1 VLIKRTE
8 RQARRNSLSA
18 ALADPNGSGLDRR
31 TFLRRSGIA
40 AGSLAALGAL
50 QLGSVRKAEAG
61 PPPAKGAAVTLR
73 KNICTHCS
81 VGCTVIAEV
90 SNGVWIGQ
98 EPGWD
103 SPINR
108 GSHCAKGAATREL
121 VHGDR
126 RLRYP
131 MKMVNGQ
138 WTRISWD
145 VAINEIG
152 DKLNAI
158 REKSGPD
165 SVYWLGSAKF
175 TNEGAYLNRK
185 FAAYWGTNN
194 SDHQARI
201 CHSTTVA
208 GVANT
213 WGYGAMTNSYNDI
226 RNAKTMVI
234 MGGNPAEAHPVS
246 LQHVLAGKELNRAN
260 MIVIDPRLTRTAAH
274 ATEYVRIRS
283 GTDIP
288 VIYGMLW
295 HIFKNGWEDKQ
306 FIQQRV
312 YGMDDI
318 RKEVEKW
325 TPDEVE
331 KVSGVPGAQLE
342 RVAKMF
348 ATEKPATLIWCMGA
362 TQHTVGTANVR
373 AFCIALLATG
383 NVGQFGT
390 GANIFRGHTNVQGA
404 TDLGLDIVTLP
415 LYYGLVEGA
424 WRHWCRVWETD
435 YAWMESR
442 FDTVNGPDGKPV
454 KMMNTPGI
462 PSTRWFDATMYPKD
476 QVSQKDNLK
485 AMFIMGHGGN
495 TVTRMPEAAKGIE
508 KLDLLVVADPVPTT
522 WAVLSERKENTYLL
536 PIATS
541 YETDGSRT
549 SSNRSIQ
556 WGEQIVKPIF
566 ESKDDLEVMYLLA
579 KKLGFEDKMFKNIKV
594 NGNLPVAED
603 ILREINRGGWST
615 GYCGQSPERL
625 KAHMKNQDKFDLVTL
640 RALKDAPADIAGDYY
655 GLPWPCWGTPEL
667 RHPGTHTLYNTNL
680 HVMDGGGT
688 FRARFGVERV
698 VKTKVMENGVEVEK
712 EVKHNL
718 LAEGSYSKDSEIKD
732 GYPEFTLGV
741 LKKLGWDKDLTEA
754 EMAVITRINP
764 TTPDAVS
771 WAIDLSGGIQRVAM
785 KHGCIHYG
793 NGKARANAFGLPDP
807 IPVHREPIYTPRPD
821 LVAKYPTLPNA
832 RQFRMPNVGFDVQKA
847 AVEKG
852 IAKQFPI
859 ILTSGRLVEY
869 EGGGEETRAN
879 KWLAE
884 LQQDMFIEIN
894 PADAADRGIKDGG
907 WVWVTGAEH
916 SSKARMKALVTE
928 RVGKGVAWCPFHFG
942 GWFQG
947 VDQRSKY
954 PKGADPVVLGESVN
968 VLTTYGFD
976 PVTGMQEPK
985 ATLCQ
990 IRSA

>member
-1 VLIKRTE
+1 MLIKRTE
-8 RQARRNSLSA
+8 RQARRGSLSA
-18 ALADPNGSGLDRR
+18 VLAEQTGGGLDRR

-50 QLGSVRKAEAG
+50 PLGSVRKAEAG
-61 PPPAKGAAVTLR
+61 PPAAKGASVTLR

-81 VGCTVIAEV
+81 VGCTVMAEV

-121 VHGDR
+121 VHSDR

-131 MKMVNGQ
+131 MKLVNGQ
-138 WTRISWD
+138 WTRVSWD
-145 VAINEIG
+145 QAINEIG

-175 TNEGAYLNRK
+175 TNEAAYLNRK
-185 FAAYWGTNN
+185 FAAFWGTNN

-226 RNAKTMVI
+226 RNAKTMII

-260 MIVIDPRLTRTAAH
+260 MIVIDPRMTRTAAH

-288 VIYGMLW
+288 VIWGMLW
-295 HIFKNGWEDKQ
+295 HIFKNGWEDKE
-306 FIQQRV
+306 FIKQRV

-318 RKEVEKW
+318 RKEVAKW

-331 KVSGVPGAQLE
+331 RVTGVPGAQLE

-383 NVGQFGT
+383 NVGKFGT

-424 WRHWCRVWETD
+424 WRHWCRVWEVEYD
-435 YAWMESR
+435 WMASR
-442 FDTVNGPDGKPV
+442 FDTLNGPDGKPV
-454 KMMNTPGI
+454 KMMETPGI
-462 PSTRWFDATMYPKD
+462 PSTRWFDATMYPKE

-485 AMFIMGHGGN
+485 AMIVMGHGGN
-495 TVTRMPEAAKGIE
+495 TVTRMPLAAQGIE

-522 WAVLSERKENTYLL
+522 WAVLSERKNDTYLL

-541 YETDGSRT
+541 YEVNGSRT
-549 SSNRSIQ
+549 ASNRSLQ

-566 ESKDDLEVMYLLA
+566 EAKDDNEVMYLLA
-579 KKLGFEDKMFKNIKV
+579 KKLGFADKMFKNIKV
-594 NGNLPVAED
+594 ENNVPAAED
-603 ILREINRGGWST
+603 LLREINRGGWST

-625 KAHMKNQDKFDLVTL
+625 KAHMKNQDKFDLVSL
-640 RALKDAPADIAGDYY
+640 RAPKELPDIGGDYY

-680 HVMDGGGT
+680 HVMDGGST

-698 VKTKVMENGVEVEK
+698 VKVKVMENGVEVEK
-712 EVKHNL
+712 EEKHNL

-754 EMAVITRINP
+754 ELAVIQRVNP

-771 WAIDLSGGIQRVAM
+771 WSIDLSGGIQRVAM

-793 NGKARANAFGLPDP
+793 NGKARANAFGLPDA

-869 EGGGEETRAN
+869 EGGGEETRSN

-894 PADAADRGIKDGG
+894 PVDAAERGIKDGG
-907 WVWVTGAEH
+907 WVWVAGAENA
-916 SSKARMKALVTE
+916 SKARMKALVTQ
-928 RVGKGVAWCPFHFG
+928 RVGKGVAWCPFHFA

-968 VLTTYGFD
+968 TLTTYGFD

-990 IRSA
+990 IRAA

>member
-8 RQARRNSLSA
+8 RQVRRGTLSA
-18 ALADPNGSGLDRR
+18 ALAEQNGILDRR
-31 TFLRRSGIA
+31 AFLRRSGLV
-40 AGSLAALGAL
+40 AGGLATLGAL
-50 QLGSVRKAEAG
+50 PLAGMRKSEA
-61 PPPAKGAAVTLR
+61 AFLNTEAAATIR
-73 KNICTHCS
+73 KNMCTHCS

-90 SNGVWIGQ
+90 QNGVWVAQ

-108 GSHCAKGAATREL
+108 GSHCAKGAATRE
-121 VHGDR
+121 VAQSER
-126 RLRYP
+126 RLKYP

-138 WTRISWD
+138 WNRIGWD
-145 VAINEIG
+145 QAINEIG
-152 DKLNAI
+152 DKLMAI
-158 REKSGPD
+158 RQKSGPD
-165 SVYWLGSAKF
+165 SVFWLGSAKF
-175 TNEGAYLNRK
+175 TNESSYLNRK
-185 FAAYWGTNN
+185 LAAFWGTNN

-260 MIVIDPRLTRTAAH
+260 MIVIDPRMTRTAAH
-274 ATEYVRIRS
+274 ATEYVRIRN

-288 VIYGMLW
+288 VIYGLLW
-295 HIFKNGWEDKQ
+295 HVFENGWEDKE
-306 FIQQRV
+306 FIRQRV

-318 RKEVEKW
+318 RKEVAKW

-331 KVSGVPGAQLE
+331 RVSGVPGEQLK

-383 NVGQFGT
+383 NVGKFGT

-424 WRHWCRVWETD
+424 WKHWSRVWEVEYD
-435 YAWMESR
+435 WLASR
-442 FDTVNGPDGKPV
+442 FEVSTGADGKPI
-454 KMMNTPGI
+454 KMMETPGI
-462 PSTRWFDATMYPKD
+462 PSTRWFDATMLPKE

-495 TVTRMPEAAKGIE
+495 TVTRMPDAAKGIE

-522 WAVLSERKENTYLL
+522 WAVLSERKNDTYLL
-536 PIATS
+536 PICTS
-541 YETDGSRT
+541 YETNGSRT
-549 SSNRSIQ
+549 ASNRSLQ
-556 WGEQIVKPIF
+556 WGEQIIKPIF
-566 ESKDDLEVMYLLA
+566 ESKDDNEVMYLLA
-579 KKLGFEDKMFKNIKV
+579 KKLGFADRMFKNIKV
-594 NGNLPVAED
+594 ENNVPVAED

-625 KAHMKNQDKFDLVTL
+625 KTHMANQKDFDLVTL
-640 RALKDAPADIAGDYY
+640 RASAGPAKGDYY
-655 GLPWPCWGTPEL
+655 GLPWPCWGTPEIK
-667 RHPGTHTLYNTNL
+667 HPGTHTLYNTNL
-680 HVMDGGGT
+680 HVKDGGGT
-688 FRARFGVERV
+688 FRARFGVER
-698 VKTKVMENGVEVEK
+698 EGVS
-712 EVKHNL
+712 L
-718 LAEGSYSKDSEIKD
+718 LADGSYSLGSEIKD
-732 GYPEFTLGV
+732 GYPEFNYGV
-741 LKKLGWDKDLTEA
+741 LKKLGWDQDLS
-754 EMAVITRINP
+754 AVERATIEKIGGAN
-764 TTPDAVS
+764 PDAIS
-771 WAIDLSGGIQRVAM
+771 WSLDLSGGIQRVCLE
-785 KHGCIHYG
+785 HGVMHYG
-793 NGKARANAFGLPDP
+793 NAKARANAFGLPDA
-807 IPVHREPIYTPRPD
+807 IPVHREPIYTPRPE

-832 RQFRMPNVGFDVQKA
+832 RQFRMPNIGFDVQKA

-852 IAKQFPI
+852 IAKQFPL
-859 ILTSGRLVEY
+859 ILSSGRLVEY
-869 EGGGEETRAN
+869 EGGGEETRSN

-884 LQQDMFIEIN
+884 LQQEMFVEIN
-894 PADAADRGIKDGG
+894 PADAADRGIKDGA
-907 WVWVTGAEH
+907 WVWVYGAENK
-916 SSKARMKALVTE
+916 SKAKLKALVTE
-928 RVGKGVAWCPFHFG
+928 RVGRGVTWMPFHFA

-954 PKGADPVVLGESVN
+954 PTGSDPIVLGESVN
-968 VLTTYGFD
+968 VLTTYGYD

-990 IRSA
+990 ITAA

>member
-1 VLIKRTE
+1 VLIKKSD
-8 RQARRNSLSA
+8 RQPRRGTLA
-18 ALADPNGSGLDRR
+18 AAFAGQTSGGVDRR
-31 TFLRRSGIA
+31 TFLRRSGLA
-40 AGSLAALGAL
+40 AGGLAALGTL
-50 QLGSVRKAEAG
+50 PLGTVRKAEAAGVG
-61 PPPAKGAAVTLR
+61 PAPQKGIVR
-73 KNICTHCS
+73 QNMCTHCS
-81 VGCTVIAEV
+81 VGCTVLAEV
-90 SNGVWIGQ
+90 ENGVWVGQ

-121 VHGDR
+121 THGDR

-131 MKMVNGQ
+131 MKMVGGQ
-138 WTRISWD
+138 WQKISWD
-145 VAINEIG
+145 AAINEIG
-152 DKLNAI
+152 DKLLQI

-175 TNEGAYLNRK
+175 TNESAYLNRK
-185 FAAYWGTNN
+185 FAAFWGTNN

-226 RNAKTMVI
+226 RNAKTMII

-246 LQHVLAGKELNRAN
+246 LQHVLEGKELNRAN

-274 ATEYVRIRS
+274 ATEYVRLRS

-288 VIYGMLW
+288 VIWGMLW
-295 HIFKNGWEDKQ
+295 HIFKNGWEDKE
-306 FIQQRV
+306 FIAQRV

-325 TPDEVE
+325 TPEEVE
-331 KVSGVPGAQLE
+331 RVSGVPGAQLE

-383 NVGQFGT
+383 NVGKFGT

-415 LYYGLVEGA
+415 LYYGLAEGA
-424 WRHWCRVWETD
+424 WRHWSRVWEVD

-442 FDTVNGPDGKPV
+442 FDTVTGADGKPV

-462 PSTRWFDATMYPKD
+462 PSTRWFDATLLPKE

-485 AMFIMGHGGN
+485 AMVIMGHGGN
-495 TVTRMPEAAKGIE
+495 TVTRIPEASMGVE

-522 WAVLSERKENTYLL
+522 WAIMGNRKENTYLL
-536 PIATS
+536 PVATS
-541 YETDGSRT
+541 YEVAGSRT
-549 SSNRSIQ
+549 ASNRSLQ

-566 ESKDDLEVMYLLA
+566 ESKDDNEIMYRLA
-579 KKLGFEDKMFKNIKV
+579 VKLGFADKMFKNIKV
-594 NGNLPVAED
+594 ENNVPVAED

-625 KAHMKNQDKFDLVTL
+625 KLHMANQKDFDLVTL
-640 RALKDAPADIAGDYY
+640 RAKDGPCKGDYY

-667 RHPGTHTLYNTNL
+667 KHPGTHTLYNTNL

-698 VKTKVMENGVEVEK
+698 VKTKAMVNGQEVEQ

-718 LAEGSYSKDSEIKD
+718 LAEGSYSLGSEIKD
-732 GYPEFTLGV
+732 GYPEFTYGV
-741 LKKLGWDKDLTEA
+741 LKKLGWDTDLTDA
-754 EMAVITRINP
+754 EKATIERIGGAN
-764 TTPDAVS
+764 PDAIS
-771 WAIDLSGGIQRVAM
+771 WATDLSGGIQRVAM

-793 NGKARANAFGLPDP
+793 NGKARANAFGLPDA
-807 IPVHREPIYTPRPD
+807 IPVHREPIYTPRPE

-852 IAKQFPI
+852 IAKDFPL

-869 EGGGEETRAN
+869 EGGGEETRSN

-894 PADAADRGIKDGG
+894 PADAAERGIKDGG
-907 WVWVTGAEH
+907 WVWVYGAADT
-916 SSKARMKALVTE
+916 KPRARMKALVTE
-928 RVGKGVAWCPFHFG
+928 RVGKGVTWSPFHFG
-942 GWFQG
+942 GWYQG
-947 VDQRSKY
+947 EDQRPKY

-968 VLTTYGFD
+968 TLTTYGFD

-990 IRSA
+990 VRAA